1 MIRKSQSR
9 YPVVAK
15 SHPGMSGKNNE
26 DRFGVTAF
34 QLSKKNPTPVLLA
47 VLCDGVGGHKAGEV
61 AADLGV
67 NLITQTV
74 AESTGQYPL
83 QILKEGIERA
93 NSAIYQ
99 ETQKDNGKQGMA
111 TTVAVAWMVGH
122 RLFTASVGDSRIYLI
137 RGDQIRKLSIDHT
150 WIQEALD
157 NNLLT
162 PDQVEGHPHRH
173 VIRRYLGG
181 PTPPEID
188 FRMQMIHGE
197 SDQQAYKNQG
207 VTLQTGDR
215 LVLTSDGL
223 TDLVSD
229 EEILE
234 SFKVG
239 DDNQVVDTLIELANE
254 RGGHDNITIITFVVP
269 DGIKA
274 VSQKRSFN
282 LLALALG
289 VLAAIVIAI
298 IIFGY
303 IWLQRNPID
312 LNLFNRGEL
321 PSQVT
326 INPMMTS
333 APQTTA
339 TGGEGFS
346 LQSTATPDVVNE
358 PKLVS
363 TSTTQ
368 PLLSESTSSDAYP
381 PPDET
386 VLTPVTPQAYP

>member
-1 MIRKSQSR
+1 
-9 YPVVAK
+9 
-15 SHPGMSGKNNE
+15 MSGKNNE

-93 NSAIYQ
+93 NDAIYQ

-137 RGDQIRKLSIDHT
+137 RGEQIRQLSIDHT

-188 FRMQMIHGE
+188 FRMQMINGE
-197 SDQQAYKNQG
+197 FDQQAHKNQG

-215 LVLTSDGL
+215 LFLTSDGL

-229 EEILE
+229 QEILDA
-234 SFKVG
+234 FKVG
-239 DDNQVVDTLIELANE
+239 DDNQVVENLIELANE

-282 LLALALG
+282 PLAL
-289 VLAAIVIAI
+289 VLAMLAAVVILI
-298 IIFGY
+298 LVFGY
-303 IWLQRNPID
+303 LWLQRNPID
-312 LNLFNRGEL
+312 LNLFNRGEQ

-339 TGGEGFS
+339 TGNAGFS
-346 LQSTATPDVVNE
+346 PLATEDVNQ

-363 TSTTQ
+363 TQTTQ
-368 PLLSESTSSDAYP
+368 PIFPDSSQSDAYP
-381 PPDET
+381 PPDEA